1 MQTEHQESPQ
11 FLSQLLSH
19 LLLLVTYMFQSGRFV
34 RVTRAARD
42 IAERGQGDSSD
53 PASVCGVGALSELFL
68 QLAHH
73 TPYLTLQW
81 LYVLLLLDWCPQDIW
96 ARALLSGGKEACSG
110 GGAARIFDGASS
122 PAGPAAAPGC
132 CGLFHSVVRLGA
144 LILYCDFLC
153 DGHSAH
159 VESTTWLVRNRIDE
173 IVACF
178 GRGENPVR
186 EFVCAMHRSAASS
199 GLLFQAVA
207 SKCDS
212 APNGSVVLLRD
223 SLRVLSNANAAHDG
237 KLVLFL
243 VRRFLAP
250 PPPAAMPVM
259 ALAKIADATACK
271 KVEAAVKECAVS
283 SDVAQNMQESD
294 VAEILELLR
303 SRASAR
309 RYVRLATLLD
319 KLVTELYSDLSP
331 IDGVVAGGSGE
342 DLSLS
347 RLGEKLIQQMS
358 FTSMVNLA

>member
-1 MQTEHQESPQ
+1 
-11 FLSQLLSH
+11 
-19 LLLLVTYMFQSGRFV
+19 MFQSGRFV

-53 PASVCGVGALSELFL
+53 PTSVCGVGALSELFL

-81 LYVLLLLDWCPQDIW
+81 LYVLLLLDWCPQEIW

-110 GGAARIFDGASS
+110 GGAAAARIFDVASS
-122 PAGPAAAPGC
+122 PVGPSAAPGC

-144 LILYCDFLC
+144 LVLYCDFLC

-159 VESTTWLVRNRIDE
+159 VESTTWLVRNRIAE

-186 EFVCAMHRSAASS
+186 EFVGAMHRSASSS

-212 APNGSVVLLRD
+212 AANGSVALLRD
-223 SLRVLSNANAAHDG
+223 SLRVLSNTHPAHDG

-250 PPPAAMPVM
+250 PPRPAAAMPMM
-259 ALAKIADATACK
+259 ALARMADVTACK
-271 KVEAAVKECAVS
+271 KVEAALKECAVAS
-283 SDVAQNMQESD
+283 GAAHNMQESD

-303 SRASAR
+303 SKVSAR

-319 KLVTELYSDLSP
+319 KLVAELYSDLSP
-331 IDGVVAGGSGE
+331 IDGVVAGGSGD

-347 RLGEKLIQQMS
+347 R
-358 FTSMVNLA
+358 